1 MRAERAEKME
11 FRVEKLETVT
21 KKMQLKYDSR
31 NEDSLQGNE
40 NRQNLENCNS
50 KNEDELK
57 QRMKNLITR
66 EELQRQLI
74 GLDSAFKTLIKE
86 MKSSTNTEMRDVH
99 TKEKKALIE
108 VVASQISDKLEAFKE
123 SFIIDLNK
131 RIEAAVSE
139 SFKKESLSRNVIGL
153 SRDKFIGTV
162 AQVKLKEE
170 LSFGVGGVER
180 ELARMETTYFIDNL
194 GFIMDSNLNY
204 LLDRNEVKIKL
215 SQGHI

>member
-1 MRAERAEKME
+1 ME

-131 RIEAAVSE
+131 RIEAAVS
-139 SFKKESLSRNVIGL
+139 
-153 SRDKFIGTV
+153 
-162 AQVKLKEE
+162 
-170 LSFGVGGVER
+170 
-180 ELARMETTYFIDNL
+180 
-194 GFIMDSNLNY
+194 
-204 LLDRNEVKIKL
+204 
-215 SQGHI
+215 

>member
-21 KKMQLKYDSR
+21 KKMQVKYDSR

-131 RIEAAVSE
+131 RIEAAVS
-139 SFKKESLSRNVIGL
+139 
-153 SRDKFIGTV
+153 
-162 AQVKLKEE
+162 
-170 LSFGVGGVER
+170 
-180 ELARMETTYFIDNL
+180 
-194 GFIMDSNLNY
+194 
-204 LLDRNEVKIKL
+204 
-215 SQGHI
+215 